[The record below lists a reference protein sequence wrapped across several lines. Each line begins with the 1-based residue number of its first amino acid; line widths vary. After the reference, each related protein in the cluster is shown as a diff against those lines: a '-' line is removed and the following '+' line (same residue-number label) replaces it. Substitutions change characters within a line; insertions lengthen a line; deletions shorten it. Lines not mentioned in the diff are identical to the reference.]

1 MQTSFVVYT
10 IIQRQARMEA
20 LMERHKKRCFY
31 CNIVVRV
38 LRKKRAPH
46 PRDMATEDHL
56 VPKSKGG
63 SDLLDNLVLACNEC
77 NNQRGDMPAESF
89 LRLKL
94 EGRR

>member
-1 MQTSFVVYT
+1 
-10 IIQRQARMEA
+10 
-20 LMERHKKRCFY
+20 
-31 CNIVVRV
+31 
-38 LRKKRAPH
+38 
-46 PRDMATEDHL
+46 MATEDHL